1 MNPASYLLSYVCAIE
16 QTYHPSFVKKT
27 SIILSLKFQTMGDE
41 IDGRGKSR
49 VAVDRSLIDARFS
62 EKKSARDAQF
72 RSLFSLLA
80 PIASA
85 RSDLYVAL
93 CAVTT

>member
-16 QTYHPSFVKKT
+16 QTYHPSFVKT

-49 VAVDRSLIDARFS
+49 VVVDRSLIDARFS